1 MMVMDERKFR
11 KALALL
17 QALVDQLPDDGI
29 EEKFV
34 AMYHTSLT
42 NIQNETG
49 HDLTDF
55 FIPTSELHRIQVL
68 TGSRTRFGAFESAP
82 SSERYCDRDLFF
94 IKIKG
99 AIHYLN
105 SWVIHPNEPLIQPP
119 KTE

>member
-1 MMVMDERKFR
+1 MDERKFR

-17 QALVDQLPDDGI
+17 QAIADQLPDEGI

-34 AMYHTSLT
+34 ALYHTSLT

-49 HDLTDF
+49 HDLADF
-55 FIPTSELHRIQVL
+55 FIPESELHRIRVL
-68 TGSRTRFGAFESAP
+68 TGSQTRFGGFETAP
-82 SSERYCDRDLFF
+82 SSERYCDRDLFL

-99 AIHYLN
+99 AMHYVN
-105 SWVIHPNEPLIQPP
+105 SWVIHPSEPLIQSA

>member
-1 MMVMDERKFR
+1 MIMDERKFR

-17 QALVDQLPDDGI
+17 QAIADQLPNGGI

-34 AMYHTSLT
+34 SMYHTSLT
-42 NIQNETG
+42 TIQDETG
-49 HDLTDF
+49 HDLADF

-68 TGSRTRFGAFESAP
+68 TGSRTRFGGFESAP
-82 SSERYCDRDLFF
+82 SSERYCDRDLFV

-105 SWVIHPNEPLIQPP
+105 SWIIHPNEPLIQSP
-119 KTE
+119 KPE